1 VDKLLRDT
9 KGNAIDDD
17 YIEKVNQEGEI
28 GYDLD
33 NLVPARV
40 GRPSLSQAGD
50 SPQIRFR
57 LWAATPGRSRSIR
70 SA

>member
-9 KGNAIDDD
+9 KGNAIDGD

-50 SPQIRFR
+50 SPQISVPP
-57 LWAATPGRSRSIR
+57 LGGYPGRSRSIR